1 MDRYKILAVL
11 VGLLTAAA
19 CFLPWVSIESKELVL
34 TGMDTTGTKFGKPG
48 LLHLILSGIFLA
60 FALIGKSWGQRANL
74 LVIAVNAAW
83 FLRNFFMLSACYGG
97 ECPVRLYGFYVLLLG
112 CIGMMVVTLF
122 KRTDGS

>member
-1 MDRYKILAVL
+1 MDRSKIIAVL
-11 VGLLTAAA
+11 VALITAAA

-48 LLHLILSGIFLA
+48 LLHLILSGIFLV
-60 FALIGKSWGQRANL
+60 FALTGKSWGQRANL

-97 ECPVRLYGFYVLLLG
+97 ECPVRMYGFYVLLLG
-112 CIGMMVVTLF
+112 SVGMMAVTLMR
-122 KRTDGS
+122 KVES